1 MRKKE
6 LGDIKKFLD
15 DEVKLVL
22 GRVIDIRR
30 HLHAHPELSFQELET
45 SRFIA
50 SLLEDA
56 GVEVKRGL
64 ATTGVVGHVRG
75 AKSGRTIALRADM
88 DALPVTE
95 VTGLSFVSRIPG
107 VMHACHH
114 DGHMAMLLGAAMI
127 LVRMRER
134 LEGNVKFIFQPGEEG
149 YAGARKM
156 IEEGVLEDEPRIQA
170 AFALHLDA
178 LSPSGTLSTRPGPIM
193 ACADIFSISIIGKG
207 GHAAMPHRSVDP
219 ILVAGHIVTAL
230 QSIASRKTDPV
241 ESIVVSVCTIHAGTA
256 MTVIP
261 DRVEMGGTVR
271 LFDPG
276 LRDQIPALMEEI
288 IRGVA
293 AAFGASYE
301 FNYARGYPATI
312 NDPEFAAMVLDCGK
326 KLLGQ
331 QNVHTLTRPR
341 MPSEDFSFFLE
352 KVPGAFAILGAR
364 PRDREPL
371 PSHNPATTIDETAL
385 ETGVK
390 IHAAVALAY
399 LGTVPLKGIC

>member
-1 MRKKE
+1 MKE
-6 LGDIKKFLD
+6 KEMDDITNFLD
-15 DEVKLVL
+15 NEAKLVSD
-22 GRVIDIRR
+22 RVIDIRR
-30 HLHAHPELSFQELET
+30 YLHAHPELSFQELET
-45 SRFIA
+45 SSFVA

-64 ATTGVVGHVRG
+64 ATTGIVGLVKG
-75 AKSGRTIALRADM
+75 AKPGRTIALRADM
-88 DALPVTE
+88 DALPLTE
-95 VTGLSFVSRIPG
+95 ATGLPFASKSPG

-127 LVRMRER
+127 LARMRER
-134 LEGNVKFIFQPGEEG
+134 LQGNVKCIFQPGEEG

-193 ACADIFSISIIGKG
+193 ACADIFSISIIGRG

-219 ILVAGHIVTAL
+219 ILVAGHVITAL

-241 ESIVVSVCTIHAGTA
+241 ESIVVSICTVHAGTA
-256 MTVIP
+256 ITVIP
-261 DRVEMGGTVR
+261 DRVDMGGTVR
-271 LFDPG
+271 LFDAH
-276 LRDQIPALMEEI
+276 LRDRAPELMEEI
-288 IRGVA
+288 ISGVT

-301 FNYARGYPATI
+301 FNYTRGYPATI
-312 NDPEFAAMVLDCGK
+312 NDPEFAAMVLEYGK
-326 KLLGQ
+326 KLLGE
-331 QNVHTLTRPR
+331 QNVHLFARPR

-352 KVPGAFAILGAR
+352 RLPGAFAILGAR
-364 PRDREPL
+364 PRDRDPL
-371 PSHNPATTIDETAL
+371 PSHNPATTIDESAL

-390 IHAAVALAY
+390 VHVAVALAY
-399 LGTVPLKGIC
+399 LGMFR